1 MKIFISQPMNG
12 LTTEQIISN
21 RNIIISKINKVLKDD
36 FEIIDSLL
44 YDPVPSEIKHEGVY
58 YLGKS
63 IELMATADVA
73 YFAEGWDK
81 TRGCIIEETIARK
94 YGITCIYFEDV

>member
-1 MKIFISQPMNG
+1 MNG

-21 RNIIISKINKVLKDD
+21 RNGIINKINKVLKDN
-36 FEIIDSLL
+36 FEIIDSLID
-44 YDPVPSEIKHEGVY
+44 DPVPSEIKHEGVY

-63 IELMATADVA
+63 IELLATADVA
-73 YFAEGWDK
+73 YLAEGWDK
-81 TRGCIIEETIARK
+81 TRGCIVEETIARK